1 MVFPGYMA
9 GLGQA
14 MQLAPHP
21 NQIPQHSL
29 GTLFMVKSDKLLRKF
44 ILQTAKNNKGNLLSA
59 LTCSL

>member
-1 MVFPGYMA
+1 
-9 GLGQA
+9 